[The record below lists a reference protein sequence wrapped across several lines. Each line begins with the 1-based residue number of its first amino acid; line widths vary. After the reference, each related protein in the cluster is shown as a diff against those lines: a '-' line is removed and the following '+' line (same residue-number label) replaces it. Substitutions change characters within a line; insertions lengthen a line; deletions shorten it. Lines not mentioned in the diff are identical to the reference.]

1 MPASASAIEPFTLPT
16 AFSTPL
22 PAYRFLSPSRS
33 SSASRSPVDAP
44 DGTAAV
50 PLAPPERT
58 TVASTVEKP
67 RASRISRARTVSIL
81 AICGLLVGGLGGS
94 GRRVHHDHPDLG
106 QERHDGDHALQPESR
121 RRHFGLELAPREA
134 RALLRLEAER
144 AAERPT
150 ERLE

>member
-1 MPASASAIEPFTLPT
+1 MPRSASAIGPSTCATALRTPF
-16 AFSTPL
+16 

-50 PLAPPERT
+50 PLAPPDRT
-58 TVASTVEKP
+58 TVASTVGKP
-67 RASRISRARTVSIL
+67 RESRISRARTVSIF

-106 QERHDGDHALQPESR
+106 QDRHHGDHALENEPGR
-121 RRHFGLELAPREA
+121 RDFGVELAA
-134 RALLRLEAER
+134 R
-144 AAERPT
+144 
-150 ERLE
+150 